1 MPDAVGVVNDLA
13 LQVGQVDGVEV
24 RQMQLTDARRGQ
36 VQRNRRTETA
46 EADDQHAA
54 FFQSQLAVDVDVLQQ
69 NLPTVAQQFLII
81 QHGRRPRLM
90 RS

>member
-1 MPDAVGVVNDLA
+1 MNDLA
-13 LQVGQVDGVEV
+13 LQVGQIDRVEV
-24 RQMQLTDARRGQ
+24 RQMQLTDAGGRQ
-36 VQRNRRTETA
+36 IQRNRRAETA
-46 EADDQHAA
+46 ETDDQYAA
-54 FFQSQLAVDVDVLQQ
+54 FFESQLAVDVDVLQQ